1 MNVTETAKSMRV
13 ESKILGDAQILEFR
27 DICMD
32 FEPRLKVHPLISVQH
47 KCTGLGQMT
56 HLNKTFHVV
65 VSHYQLVK
73 MSNLPQFL
81 AQHKMT
87 YIIYVNKAILPL
99 PVSAVAN
106 L

>member
-1 MNVTETAKSMRV
+1 MV
-13 ESKILGDAQILEFR
+13 
-27 DICMD
+27 
-32 FEPRLKVHPLISVQH
+32 FEPCLKVHPLISVQH

-56 HLNKTFHVV
+56 LLNMTFHDCGR
-65 VSHYQLVK
+65 LVK

-81 AQHKMT
+81 AQPQNDLHN
-87 YIIYVNKAILPL
+87 IYEKAILPL